1 MLAYPDIDPV
11 AVQVG
16 PVTVHWYGIMYLVGF
31 GAGWWLGRIR
41 ARQSWRGFTPV
52 AVDDLLF
59 YVALGIILGGRIGYV
74 LFYGLGDFVHD
85 PLSALRVWDG
95 GMSFHGGLIG
105 VAVACWLFARRTGRT
120 FFQVADFV
128 VPLVPPG
135 LAAGRIGNF
144 INGNLWGA
152 PSELPWA
159 MVFPDPRAGGVP
171 RHPSQLYEALLEG
184 LVLFVLVWLFT
195 RRARPTMAASGVFLV
210 GYALARIAVETVRVP
225 DAHIGYLAGDWL
237 TTGQL
242 LTAPMVLI
250 GAALVVIA
258 YARGTPADTTADA
271 PARDDPDPSPVA
283 ASTGRRRRKR
293 GR

>member
-11 AVQVG
+11 AVQIG

-31 GAGWWLGRIR
+31 GAGWWLGRR
-41 ARQSWRGFTPV
+41 RSREPWRGFSPV

-59 YVALGIILGGRIGYV
+59 YVAIGIILGGRVGYV
-74 LFYGLGDFVHD
+74 VFYGLDAFVQD
-85 PLSALRVWDG
+85 PLAALRVWDG

-105 VAVACWLFARRTGRT
+105 VGVACLVFARRTGRT
-120 FFQVADFV
+120 FFQVTDFV

-152 PSELPWA
+152 PSDLPWA

-195 RRARPTMAASGVFLV
+195 RRQRPAMAASGVFFI
-210 GYALARIAVETVRVP
+210 GYGVARIFVETVRVP
-225 DAHIGYLAGDWL
+225 DAHIGYLAGEWL
-237 TTGQL
+237 TAGLL
-242 LTAPMVLI
+242 LTAPMVLLGI
-250 GAALVVIA
+250 AFVAIA
-258 YARGTPADTTADA
+258 YARRAQAGEDVSRDEPA
-271 PARDDPDPSPVA
+271 PVA
-283 ASTGRRRRKR
+283 ASGGRRRRKR